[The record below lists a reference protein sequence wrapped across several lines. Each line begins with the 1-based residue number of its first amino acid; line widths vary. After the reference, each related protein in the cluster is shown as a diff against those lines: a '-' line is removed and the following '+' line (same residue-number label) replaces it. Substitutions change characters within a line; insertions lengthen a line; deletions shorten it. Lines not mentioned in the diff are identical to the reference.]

1 MMSKDIDNK
10 VDELEAAKE
19 QYMSENT
26 VISIGGYSFTPAKLM
41 ILGGIVS
48 TILGGLY
55 GAFEVYKDYQSMKEA
70 IETYVAPDLSEFD
83 KRLATLEQRIIATE
97 GSVTEANEY
106 VRDIRNSLRTDIA
119 IISKSVDEAERRNR
133 ELDRDV
139 RGIANSLERDVN
151 QRLRTM
157 ERENTQALKD
167 LEKKVD
173 DKIQKAWENPLA
185 K

>member
-1 MMSKDIDNK
+1 MGKDIDEK
-10 VDELEAAKE
+10 VDQLEAAVDP
-19 QYMSENT
+19 NT
-26 VISIGGYSFTPAKLM
+26 VISVGGYSFTPAKLM
-41 ILGGIVS
+41 IAGTILS
-48 TILGGLY
+48 TILGGLWA
-55 GAFEVYKDYQSMKEA
+55 GFEFWKDYQSMKEA
-70 IETYVAPDLSEFD
+70 IQTYVAPDLSEYD

-97 GSVTEANEY
+97 ASVNEANEY

-119 IISKSVDEAERRNR
+119 MISKSVDEAERRNR

-139 RGIANSLERDVN
+139 RAIANNLERDVN

-157 ERENTQALKD
+157 ERENTQALRD

-185 K
+185 N

>member
-1 MMSKDIDNK
+1 
-10 VDELEAAKE
+10 
-19 QYMSENT
+19 
-26 VISIGGYSFTPAKLM
+26 
-41 ILGGIVS
+41 
-48 TILGGLY
+48 
-55 GAFEVYKDYQSMKEA
+55 
-70 IETYVAPDLSEFD
+70 
-83 KRLATLEQRIIATE
+83 
-97 GSVTEANEY
+97 
-106 VRDIRNSLRTDIA
+106 LRTDIS

-133 ELDRDV
+133 ELDRDI
-139 RGIANSLERDVN
+139 RGIANGLERDVN